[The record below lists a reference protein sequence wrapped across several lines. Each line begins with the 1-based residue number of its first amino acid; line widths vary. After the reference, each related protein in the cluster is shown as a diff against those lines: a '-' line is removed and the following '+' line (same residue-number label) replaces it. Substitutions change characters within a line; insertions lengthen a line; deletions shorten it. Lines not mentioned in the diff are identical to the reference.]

1 MGWTRM
7 ECGVNY
13 GKRKIAERKIAKPM
27 PQKNAATH
35 TEAQKSSM
43 AVATPEK
50 ITSAWMKLMLR
61 MKTTASI

>member
-1 MGWTRM
+1 M

-27 PQKNAATH
+27 PQKNNAATH

-50 ITSAWMKLMLR
+50 ITSAWMKLMLC

>member
-1 MGWTRM
+1 M

-43 AVATPEK
+43 AVATPET
-50 ITSAWMKLMLR
+50 ITSVLDE
-61 MKTTASI
+61 I